1 VDWGAF
7 ATTFATTV
15 SASAVVSA
23 LVSASGAVTLAVHM
37 DCGASVICKDE
48 QAQRPSSEPFCRTR
62 NSQHCCEFCRR
73 TQGGHSQY
81 IKPAPTIIGAGL
93 PS

>member
-1 VDWGAF
+1 VDTGAF
-7 ATTFATTV
+7 KAIRKIGGTGKRQR
-15 SASAVVSA
+15 
-23 LVSASGAVTLAVHM
+23 SGHAGLDI

-48 QAQRPSSEPFCRTR
+48 QAQRPSSELFCRTR

-73 TQGGHSQY
+73 TQGGHSQSE
-81 IKPAPTIIGAGL
+81 KPAPTIAGAGV